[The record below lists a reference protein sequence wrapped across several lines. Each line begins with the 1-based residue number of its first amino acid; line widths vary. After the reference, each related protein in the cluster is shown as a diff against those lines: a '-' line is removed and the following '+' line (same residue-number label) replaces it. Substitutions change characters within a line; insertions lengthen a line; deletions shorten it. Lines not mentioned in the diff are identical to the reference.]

1 MQKKLAKGE
10 GAGNIKGDLTGYRL
24 MKTPRRFLPSLALL
38 QAFEA
43 AARLESITEA
53 AHELDLTQSAV
64 SRQIRALEDQ
74 IGTQL
79 FHREKQTIRLTLGGA
94 TYAREVREALQ
105 KISQASMN
113 LRANPHGGTLTL
125 AILPTLG
132 TRWLAPRL
140 PQFLRTNSGITLNL
154 VTRLTQFNFGDD
166 SVDAAIHF
174 GQSDWPG
181 TQSCYLM
188 GENVVPACAPELVEE
203 FDIQTA
209 QDLLDAPLLHL
220 TSRPDAWEKYFI
232 RHDIAFGSLHGML
245 FDQFATAAQ
254 AASAGLGV
262 ALLPTFLVEDDF
274 KEGRL
279 VPALKAPMRS
289 EEAYYLCW
297 PCDMEEYEPLRLF
310 RDWLKEEAQ
319 SFEMEHN
326 QQSI

>member
-1 MQKKLAKGE
+1 
-10 GAGNIKGDLTGYRL
+10 

-43 AARLESITEA
+43 AARLQSITAA

-94 TYAREVREALQ
+94 TYAREVREALL

-140 PQFLRTNSGITLNL
+140 PQFLKTNPGITINL
-154 VTRLTQFNFGDD
+154 VTRLTQFNFANDTA
-166 SVDAAIHF
+166 DAAIHF
-174 GQSDWPG
+174 GKPDWPG
-181 TQSCYLM
+181 AEHRYLM
-188 GENVVPACAPELVEE
+188 GEEVIPACAEDLAKE
-203 FDIQTA
+203 FGFKSA
-209 QDLLDAPLLHL
+209 KDLLRAPLLHL
-220 TSRPDAWEKYFI
+220 TSRPDAWEKYLT
-232 RHDIAFGSLHGML
+232 RSGVEFGSVHGML

-254 AASAGLGV
+254 AASSGLGV

-274 KEGRL
+274 AAGRL
-279 VPALKAPMRS
+279 VPALQAPMRS
-289 EEAYYLCW
+289 QEAYYLCW
-297 PCDMEEYEPLRLF
+297 PGDMEDYEPLCPF
-310 RDWLKEEAQ
+310 RDWLTEQAR
-319 SFEMEHN
+319 SFEADTR
-326 QQSI
+326 QLKT